1 MAKSPDEIIS
11 LLRARQMA
19 QGEVINKM
27 REIRDCYQ
35 GDVIIPLPELE
46 QANKPA
52 VANLL
57 NQGLEQMS
65 MRVASTMPDVFYPP
79 TKPGT
84 DKAEK
89 EARNRR
95 MATIG
100 WWQQNHLRVKMRR
113 RARWLVGYGAA
124 PVVIRPD
131 MKNEIPMWHLRDPL
145 TTYPAPCVDSDDM
158 APPDCI
164 FSYTRSLDWL
174 RQNYPDQIRG
184 LYKGQTQRGDATF
197 SLVEYIDEEE
207 MVLLAVGQPKPLEY
221 DQTAS
226 VYAASVELE
235 RIPNR
240 IGVCT
245 VVVPGRIG
253 LDRRMSQ
260 FEGMLG
266 MYMIQSRLAA
276 LEVIAIEKG
285 VFPDTYLVSRPNE
298 IATFVSGPF
307 DGRTGMVNVIKGGD
321 IKDVQSNPGMQTN
334 PAIDRLERGQRL
346 SAGIPA
352 EFGGES
358 TTNVRTGKRGDSILS
373 AVIDFPIQEAH
384 ELFSEALQLENKIAI
399 AIVKEY
405 FPDKKSFYVS
415 LKGAKGRV
423 DYDPIKDFD
432 SDTNFVSYSQAGV
445 DLNNLIVGMGQR
457 IGVGTMSKR
466 TAQEL
471 DPLIDDPENEH
482 DRVVSEG
489 LEQAMLQGLQQ
500 QAVQGAL
507 APVDIATIM
516 KLVSS
521 NEMDLAA
528 AVQEAQKQAQARQAS
543 AGPPGTPEGPVEP
556 GSPEAQPG
564 LGTGPEG
571 AAQPSIGEAP
581 ASLQNL
587 GGLLQSLHQ
596 AGRTPGNMPATS
608 VQHPAAP
615 SGG

>member
-1 MAKSPDEIIS
+1 MRTAEEILD
-11 LLRARQMA
+11 LLKQRQLA

-27 REIRDCYQ
+27 REVKDAYQ

-79 TKPGT
+79 LKPGI
-84 DKAEK
+84 DKSEK
-89 EARNRR
+89 MARTRR
-95 MATIG
+95 LANIG

-131 MKNEIPMWHLRDPL
+131 FDKEIPLWHLRDPL
-145 TTYPAPCVDSDDM
+145 TAYPAPCVDPDDM
-158 APPDCI
+158 TPPDCI
-164 FSYTRSLDWL
+164 FSFTRTLDWL
-174 RQNYPDQIRG
+174 KANYRDQIRG
-184 LYKGQTQRGDATF
+184 LYKGPAPRGDSIF
-197 SLVEYIDEEE
+197 GLVEYLDGDE
-207 MVLLAVGQPKPLEY
+207 MVLLA
-221 DQTAS
+221 TCAS
-226 VYAASVELE
+226 RPTYPTQMEQAYSTWVELE
-235 RIPNR
+235 RIDNR
-240 IGVCT
+240 LGMCP
-245 VVVPGRIG
+245 VVIPGRIG

-276 LEVIAIEKG
+276 LEVIAVEKG

-307 DGRTGMVNVIKGGD
+307 DGRTGAVNVIKGGD
-321 IKDVQSNPGMQTN
+321 IKEVTSNPGFQTN
-334 PAIDRLERGQRL
+334 PTIDRLERSQRL

-384 ELFSEALQLENKIAI
+384 ELFSEALQAENRIAI
-399 AIVKEY
+399 AIDKE
-405 FPDKKSFYVS
+405 FFDRPKSFYVS
-415 LKGAKGRV
+415 VKGAKGRV
-423 DYDPIKDFD
+423 DYTPSEAFD
-432 SDTNFVSYSQAGV
+432 TDINFVSYSQAGV

-471 DPLIDDPENEH
+471 DPLIDDPENES
-482 DRVVSEG
+482 DRVIGEA

-507 APVDIATIM
+507 APIDIAKIM
-516 KLVSS
+516 TLVKSDR
-521 NEMDLAA
+521 MGLAE
-528 AVQEAQKQAQARQAS
+528 AVEAAQKAAQERQAS
-543 AGPPGTPEGPVEP
+543 VGPPGAPTGPVAPGAPEG
-556 GSPEAQPG
+556 QPG
-564 LGTGPEG
+564 LTPTPG
-571 AAQPSIGEAP
+571 AAQPSIGPPPGGLANLGTLLNSLKNTGQTPTLGEAP
-581 ASLQNL
+581 A
-587 GGLLQSLHQ
+587 
-596 AGRTPGNMPATS
+596 
-608 VQHPAAP
+608 
-615 SGG
+615 